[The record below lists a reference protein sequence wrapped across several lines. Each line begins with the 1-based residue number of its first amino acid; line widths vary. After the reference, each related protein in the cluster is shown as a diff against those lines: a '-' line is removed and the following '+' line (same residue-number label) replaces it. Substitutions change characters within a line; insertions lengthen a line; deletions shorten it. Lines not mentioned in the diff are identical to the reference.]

1 MACHNITHGI
11 ILPFLVAHNMIL
23 LTINSSLDLIKYGKL
38 SPPWKL
44 LTTVL
49 THNEH
54 SKG

>member
-1 MACHNITHGI
+1 MVCHNITHGI
-11 ILPFLVAHNMIL
+11 ILSFLVAHNMIL

-38 SPPWKL
+38 SPWKL

-49 THNEH
+49 TRNEH